1 MVKKFGKFDLGN
13 FFLIAEIGINHG
25 GNLKKAL
32 RLVDKAKSSG
42 ANAVKFQTYI
52 TEKRIPRN
60 HPAFN
65 IIKKSELNFDQFEK
79 IKNYCDKKKIIF
91 FSTPFDVE
99 SVNFLNDI
107 KVKLFKISS
116 FDIENY
122 ELINAILKKNKY
134 TIISTGMAS
143 LRSIMKINK
152 IFNKKKLNH
161 SLLHCVSSYPLDE
174 KKSYLNNL
182 IFMKKKFNCDIGLS
196 DHTPDIKTSIYGYLL
211 GSKIIEKHFML
222 SKKDNC
228 VDKSVSITPAQM
240 KDLKNQL
247 LNIDE
252 ILGKVSFGI
261 RPNERNS
268 ISFKRKKIYD

>member
-143 LRSIMKINK
+143 LQSIIKINK

-182 IFMKKKFNCDIGLS
+182 NFMKKKFNCDIGLS
-196 DHTPDIKTSIYGYLL
+196 DHTPEIKTSIYGYLL

-222 SKKDNC
+222 SNKDDC

-247 LNIDE
+247 LNIDK

-268 ISFKRKKIYD
+268 ISFKRKKIYA

>member
-1 MVKKFGKFDLGN
+1 MVKKFGKFNLGN

-25 GNLKKAL
+25 GNLKKAFKL
-32 RLVDKAKSSG
+32 IDKAKSSG
-42 ANAVKFQTYI
+42 ASAVKFQTYI
-52 TEKRIPRN
+52 AEKRVPRN
-60 HPAFN
+60 HPAFS
-65 IIKKSELNFDQFEK
+65 IIKKSELNFDQFEQ
-79 IKNYCDKKKIIF
+79 IKKYCDKKKITF

-122 ELINAILKKNKY
+122 ELINAILEKNKY

-143 LRSIMKINK
+143 LQSIRKINK
-152 IFNKKKLNH
+152 VFNKKKLNH

-196 DHTPDIKTSIYGYLL
+196 DHTPDIKTSIYSYLL

-222 SKKDNC
+222 SKNDNC
-228 VDKSVSITPAQM
+228 VDKPVSITPVQM
-240 KDLKNQL
+240 KDLRNQL
-247 LNIDE
+247 LNIDK
-252 ILGKVSFGI
+252 ILGKVNFGI
-261 RPNERNS
+261 RPNERKA
-268 ISFKRKKIYD
+268 ISFKRKKIYA

>member
-1 MVKKFGKFDLGN
+1 M
-13 FFLIAEIGINHG
+13 
-25 GNLKKAL
+25 
-32 RLVDKAKSSG
+32 
-42 ANAVKFQTYI
+42 
-52 TEKRIPRN
+52 
-60 HPAFN
+60 
-65 IIKKSELNFDQFEK
+65 
-79 IKNYCDKKKIIF
+79 
-91 FSTPFDVE
+91 
-99 SVNFLNDI
+99 
-107 KVKLFKISS
+107 
-116 FDIENY
+116 
-122 ELINAILKKNKY
+122 
-134 TIISTGMAS
+134 
-143 LRSIMKINK
+143 
-152 IFNKKKLNH
+152 NH